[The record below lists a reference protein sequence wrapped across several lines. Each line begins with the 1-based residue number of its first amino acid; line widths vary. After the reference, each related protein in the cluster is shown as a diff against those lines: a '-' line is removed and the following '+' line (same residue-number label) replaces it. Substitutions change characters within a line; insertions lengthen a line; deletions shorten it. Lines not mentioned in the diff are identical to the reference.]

1 MKLDPKI
8 GRSLKKASPTIL
20 TCIGAA
26 GVVATAVLAVKA
38 TPKADSLIKADSRRN
53 HDGDPYAATKLEAV
67 KSCWKCYIPAAA
79 TGVAT
84 IICIFGANTLN
95 KKQQASLASAYAL
108 VNRSYS
114 DYKHKLK
121 ELYGEDAHKKI
132 MESIAAEKSSMPP
145 ITATGGFSN
154 SSLEFED
161 ANEEQRLFYDSFS
174 KRYFQ
179 ATISQVLQ
187 AEYHIN
193 RNMVLGAFVTLNDFY
208 DFLGI
213 SHVEGGDVVGW
224 LLSDSMYWI
233 DFDNSKATSVRSF
246 WTSMLSA
253 TLLPRSST
261 TRMTISH
268 EGKPMKKLLICL
280 LIFVGAIFISCNFVI
295 NATTTK
301 TVPEQPMIQTEPLSL
316 IIEASAPSTD
326 ILLEEEPEPTP
337 EPEPLATR
345 EEIELLALCAMAE
358 AEGEC
363 EHGQRLV
370 IDSVLNRVDN
380 QHFPDTI
387 SEVIWQKN
395 QYAGMYGDRITRC
408 YVMDELV
415 KLVEEELENR
425 TDYDVV
431 FFNAGHYSDYGVPM
445 FQVGNH
451 YFSSYD

>member
-8 GRSLKKASPTIL
+8 GMSLKKASPTIL
-20 TCIGAA
+20 TCIGAV

-53 HDGDPYAATKLEAV
+53 HDGDPHAATKLEAV

-114 DYKHKLK
+114 DYKRKLK

-145 ITATGGFSN
+145 ITATGGFSS

-179 ATISQVLQ
+179 ATIGQVLQ

-213 SHVEGGDVVGW
+213 SHVEGGDVISW

-233 DFDNSKATSVRSF
+233 DFDNSKAMVDDG
-246 WTSMLSA
+246 LN
-253 TLLPRSST
+253 
-261 TRMTISH
+261 
-268 EGKPMKKLLICL
+268 G
-280 LIFVGAIFISCNFVI
+280 
-295 NATTTK
+295 
-301 TVPEQPMIQTEPLSL
+301 
-316 IIEASAPSTD
+316 
-326 ILLEEEPEPTP
+326 
-337 EPEPLATR
+337 
-345 EEIELLALCAMAE
+345 EI
-358 AEGEC
+358 
-363 EHGQRLV
+363 
-370 IDSVLNRVDN
+370 
-380 QHFPDTI
+380 P
-387 SEVIWQKN
+387 
-395 QYAGMYGDRITRC
+395 C
-408 YVMDELV
+408 YVVDAMLGPQPES
-415 KLVEEELENR
+415 EW
-425 TDYDVV
+425 DY
-431 FFNAGHYSDYGVPM
+431 
-445 FQVGNH
+445 
-451 YFSSYD
+451 

>member
-213 SHVEGGDVVGW
+213 SHIEGGDVVGW
-224 LLSDSMYWI
+224 LLSDI
-233 DFDNSKATSVRSF
+233 
-246 WTSMLSA
+246 LS
-253 TLLPRSST
+253 
-261 TRMTISH
+261 
-268 EGKPMKKLLICL
+268 
-280 LIFVGAIFISCNFVI
+280 
-295 NATTTK
+295 
-301 TVPEQPMIQTEPLSL
+301 
-316 IIEASAPSTD
+316 
-326 ILLEEEPEPTP
+326 
-337 EPEPLATR
+337 
-345 EEIELLALCAMAE
+345 
-358 AEGEC
+358 
-363 EHGQRLV
+363 
-370 IDSVLNRVDN
+370 
-380 QHFPDTI
+380 
-387 SEVIWQKN
+387 
-395 QYAGMYGDRITRC
+395 
-408 YVMDELV
+408 
-415 KLVEEELENR
+415 
-425 TDYDVV
+425 
-431 FFNAGHYSDYGVPM
+431 
-445 FQVGNH
+445 
-451 YFSSYD
+451 

>member
-187 AEYHIN
+187 AEY
-193 RNMVLGAFVTLNDFY
+193 Y
-208 DFLGI
+208 DAL
-213 SHVEGGDVVGW
+213 VD
-224 LLSDSMYWI
+224 
-233 DFDNSKATSVRSF
+233 A
-246 WTSMLSA
+246 A
-253 TLLPRSST
+253 
-261 TRMTISH
+261 
-268 EGKPMKKLLICL
+268 
-280 LIFVGAIFISCNFVI
+280 A
-295 NATTTK
+295 
-301 TVPEQPMIQTEPLSL
+301 
-316 IIEASAPSTD
+316 TD
-326 ILLEEEPEPTP
+326 I
-337 EPEPLATR
+337 
-345 EEIELLALCAMAE
+345 
-358 AEGEC
+358 
-363 EHGQRLV
+363 
-370 IDSVLNRVDN
+370 S
-380 QHFPDTI
+380 
-387 SEVIWQKN
+387 K
-395 QYAGMYGDRITRC
+395 YGDFEWFVSEDP
-408 YVMDELV
+408 YVSDTPPWFGPGEPH
-415 KLVEEELENR
+415 EEDS
-425 TDYDVV
+425 TPFDVR
-431 FFNAGHYSDYGVPM
+431 
-445 FQVGNH
+445 
-451 YFSSYD
+451 

>member
-1 MKLDPKI
+1 MKLDSKI

-145 ITATGGFSN
+145 ITAAGGFSN

-233 DFDNSKATSVRSF
+233 DFDNSKAIVDDRQG
-246 WTSMLSA
+246 
-253 TLLPRSST
+253 R
-261 TRMTISH
+261 
-268 EGKPMKKLLICL
+268 
-280 LIFVGAIFISCNFVI
+280 
-295 NATTTK
+295 
-301 TVPEQPMIQTEPLSL
+301 EQRDQFAELHRAEEQCQDRHLYGEPQ
-316 IIEASAPSTD
+316 
-326 ILLEEEPEPTP
+326 
-337 EPEPLATR
+337 
-345 EEIELLALCAMAE
+345 
-358 AEGEC
+358 
-363 EHGQRLV
+363 GQRY
-370 IDSVLNRVDN
+370 DHS
-380 QHFPDTI
+380 H
-387 SEVIWQKN
+387 
-395 QYAGMYGDRITRC
+395 
-408 YVMDELV
+408 
-415 KLVEEELENR
+415 LE
-425 TDYDVV
+425 
-431 FFNAGHYSDYGVPM
+431 
-445 FQVGNH
+445 
-451 YFSSYD
+451 

>member
-1 MKLDPKI
+1 MKLDHKI

-224 LLSDSMYWI
+224 LLSDNMYWI
-233 DFDNSKATSVRSF
+233 DFDNSKATPTLKRSA
-246 WTSMLSA
+246 SA
-253 TLLPRSST
+253 AKAFEPEVNRLMAALKVAQLNAPLEREAQRIANARVKAKVQANNITDKDEISKIRRAAISDARNST
-261 TRMTISH
+261 GASGKRTRITISDG
-268 EGKPMKKLLICL
+268 EWTAIQS
-280 LIFVGAIFISCNFVI
+280 GAISD
-295 NATTTK
+295 TTLSEILRYAEPK
-301 TVPEQPMIQTEPLSL
+301 TVRERATPRRTTQLSDAR
-316 IIEASAPSTD
+316 ISRIK
-326 ILLEEEPEPTP
+326 
-337 EPEPLATR
+337 
-345 EEIELLALCAMAE
+345 AMANSGHTNAEIAE
-358 AEGEC
+358 ALGISTSA
-363 EHGQRLV
+363 V
-370 IDSVLNRVDN
+370 SKYLN
-380 QHFPDTI
+380 
-387 SEVIWQKN
+387 S
-395 QYAGMYGDRITRC
+395 
-408 YVMDELV
+408 
-415 KLVEEELENR
+415 
-425 TDYDVV
+425 
-431 FFNAGHYSDYGVPM
+431 
-445 FQVGNH
+445 
-451 YFSSYD
+451 

>member
-1 MKLDPKI
+1 MKLDSKI

-79 TGVAT
+79 AGVAT

-145 ITATGGFSN
+145 ITAAGGFSN

-233 DFDNSKATSVRSF
+233 DFDNSKAMVDDG
-246 WTSMLSA
+246 LN
-253 TLLPRSST
+253 
-261 TRMTISH
+261 
-268 EGKPMKKLLICL
+268 G
-280 LIFVGAIFISCNFVI
+280 
-295 NATTTK
+295 
-301 TVPEQPMIQTEPLSL
+301 
-316 IIEASAPSTD
+316 
-326 ILLEEEPEPTP
+326 
-337 EPEPLATR
+337 
-345 EEIELLALCAMAE
+345 EI
-358 AEGEC
+358 
-363 EHGQRLV
+363 
-370 IDSVLNRVDN
+370 
-380 QHFPDTI
+380 P
-387 SEVIWQKN
+387 
-395 QYAGMYGDRITRC
+395 C
-408 YVMDELV
+408 YVVDAMLGPQPES
-415 KLVEEELENR
+415 EW
-425 TDYDVV
+425 DY
-431 FFNAGHYSDYGVPM
+431 
-445 FQVGNH
+445 
-451 YFSSYD
+451 